1 MDTPPQKVLPAEKL
15 FQRECFSFY
24 FFTGFFFFLKK
35 TATTHK
41 RSIEVDDWS
50 FGVEKKKKKTKELMI
65 SYVSSFY
72 YQDVDSRA
80 LS

>member
-1 MDTPPQKVLPAEKL
+1 L

-41 RSIEVDDWS
+41 RSIEVDD
-50 FGVEKKKKKTKELMI
+50 
-65 SYVSSFY
+65 
-72 YQDVDSRA
+72 
-80 LS
+80 